1 VTLVVIISLIISAFV
16 GFISIA
22 TQRYVLNQLGNQDK
36 KKVVFIYG
44 FGTTL
49 GVFLA
54 FMVMLR
60 LKLPVNSFFE
70 FIIQILLVA
79 VIAIVAGKI
88 MYAVSPKAYK
98 DIKARE

>member
-1 VTLVVIISLIISAFV
+1 MVIISLIISAFV
-16 GFISIA
+16 GFVSIA

-60 LKLPVNSFFE
+60 LKLPVNSFLNLSFK
-70 FIIQILLVA
+70 LCLWRL
-79 VIAIVAGKI
+79 
-88 MYAVSPKAYK
+88 SPL
-98 DIKARE
+98 